1 MKKFAGEG
9 EEEESEEEEEEE
21 SWGAKGAGQP
31 AYAKWVKWYW
41 L

>member
-31 AYAKWVKWYW
+31 AYAK
-41 L
+41 